1 MKGKYKNEANNLFD
15 KCSKNE
21 NIMLIIYIINIVF
34 MLLLTLNITNE
45 IWIDILNYGL
55 IAINIVY
62 IFLSGFNDVFLKNKA
77 ENELRKTMI
86 ANSFNVNITTTKAD
100 DYYSNSIRP
109 SIERLGVN
117 SFESTLYTKK
127 ITEKLIYRKL
137 FKFIMLLVMWIIIIT
152 KVTNIERTVILTQL
166 IFSADILL
174 DLIKTIYYHI
184 NVNILFNNF
193 YKIFVTDGY
202 KEKEEPII
210 IEYVMEYE
218 CLKSYCH
225 IILPNNIFDLERD
238 LLEKKWNEIKS
249 NFDKNKEVN

>member
-1 MKGKYKNEANNLFD
+1 MKEKYKNEANQIFD
-15 KCSKNE
+15 KCSKIE
-21 NIMLIIYIINIVF
+21 NIMLIIYIANIVF
-34 MLLLTLNITNE
+34 MIFLTLNIASE
-45 IWIDILNYGL
+45 VWKDILNYVL
-55 IAINIVY
+55 IVINIIY
-62 IFLSGFNDVFLKNKA
+62 IFFSGFNDIFLKNKA

-86 ANSFNVNITTTKAD
+86 SNSFNINITTTKEEN
-100 DYYSNSIRP
+100 YYSNSIKP

-137 FKFIMLLVMWIIIIT
+137 IKFIILLIMWIIIIT
-152 KVTNIERTVILTQL
+152 KVNNIERTAILTQV

-184 NVNILFNNF
+184 NVGILFNNF

-202 KEKEEPII
+202 KEIQQPII
-210 IEYVMEYE
+210 IQYVMEYE

-225 IILPNNIFDLERD
+225 IILPNNIFDSEKD
-238 LLEKKWNEIKS
+238 SLEKKWNEIKK
-249 NFDKNKEVN
+249 NFDKEKEVN